1 MDAGL
6 RNNFFAPSHLIS
18 GSLPEPLAVLKDLFA
33 YTIEE
38 ASMITGPELVNAALK
53 SLNCKLPLDAGVDGT
68 ALQLNLTEW
77 SQLSSFMIDL
87 YDYTEASESAPVK
100 RDVVVAGAGPIGLLH
115 ALEAR
120 ALGSRVTVIEKRT
133 SYVRNVWFDLGPEA
147 WFDTLAHLQSIGV
160 LRLSFE
166 HVIQYTDDRRSA
178 KGQVITIRCKEL
190 ETTLAKVA
198 FIVGI
203 DLRFGVTF
211 CGTDALESGT
221 ERLVAI
227 VGQDCS
233 ASEKVHLP
241 YDLLLASDGSNSKV
255 RQSVFLAYG
264 EHNAFLID
272 SKIHMRIFDLKQP
285 TLLLNLK
292 PESDGQCRA
301 PKSASADSFEVG
313 NTVPGVTHIFKRFY
327 LGHCHLQI
335 LFTHEFATKHF
346 PKNDGTPNR
355 EILQLKYGLII

>member
-1 MDAGL
+1 M
-6 RNNFFAPSHLIS
+6 
-18 GSLPEPLAVLKDLFA
+18 V
-33 YTIEE
+33 
-38 ASMITGPELVNAALK
+38 TGPELVNSALK
-53 SLNCKLPLDAGVDGT
+53 SLNCKLPLDAGVDGP

-77 SQLSSFMIDL
+77 TQLASFMIDL
-87 YDYTEASESAPVK
+87 YDYAEASESARVK

-120 ALGSRVTVIEKRT
+120 ALGSRVTVVEKRT

-147 WFDTLAHLQSIGV
+147 WFGTLAHLQSIGV

-166 HVIQYTDDRRSA
+166 HVVQYTDDGKSESG
-178 KGQVITIRCKEL
+178 KVLTVRCKEL

-203 DLRFGVTF
+203 DLRYGVAF

-221 ERLVAI
+221 ERLAAI

-233 ASEKVHLP
+233 ASEDQKVHLP
-241 YDLLLASDGSNSKV
+241 YDLLLGSDGSNSKV
-255 RQSVFLAYG
+255 RQSVFFAYG

-272 SKIHMRIFDLKQP
+272 SKIPMRIFGLKQP

-301 PKSASADSFEVG
+301 PKSSSSDSFEIGSAVE
-313 NTVPGVTHIFKRFY
+313 GVTHVFKRFY
-327 LGHCHLQI
+327 LGHCHLQL
-335 LFTHEFATKHF
+335 LFTQEFASKHF
-346 PKNDGTPNR
+346 PKNDGTPNS
-355 EILQLKYGLII
+355 ENPLLKYGPIHPK